1 MTDIT
6 ELVRRCQ
13 ARDRDAL
20 GILYQTYRQ
29 PMMNIIGR
37 YVSGR
42 DDVHDIL
49 HDGFVVIFGSLPS
62 LKDPEKLEQWMGR
75 IMRNLSLQYLKQMSH
90 HAHVELIQVQ
100 DADIAAPESP
110 QPDEELMM
118 EELEVLI
125 DRLPDGYRQVFRL
138 SMLEKLSHKEIG
150 LILGI
155 APHLSSSQLL
165 RAKVLLRK
173 YITEYRALSGAVSVL
188 IAVSL
193 IWSLWRSWGISRDAG
208 HSPGHSAFIADT
220 DGRAGTKDAD
230 MSDVSAERTEYAESS
245 VRASDVVDGQ
255 EAEGAAGES
264 ATVAEDRAVA
274 QEDSVVIP
282 SDSIPEQPV
291 WREVP
296 DNSYLYMA
304 EEEHRGREKS
314 DMSLIL
320 ACAGNVGDRDSR
332 DYVSRGPDTDSS
344 LADIHETT
352 KHYMPFSVGLSVNK
366 QLSGRWSVETGLRYT
381 LLRSE
386 VTTWEN
392 GLLRSHSFRR
402 MHYIGIPVKINC
414 WIVKFGGFSAYG
426 HLGVAADVPLKTG
439 PTKMEVQWSAGCGVG
454 VQYDLTHSVSLYA
467 EPSLQY
473 YFDTGSEVKTI
484 RQLRPVEF
492 SLPIGVRFSW

>member
-155 APHLSSSQLL
+155 APHSSSSQLL

-255 EAEGAAGES
+255 EAEGAAG
-264 ATVAEDRAVA
+264 
-274 QEDSVVIP
+274 
-282 SDSIPEQPV
+282 
-291 WREVP
+291 
-296 DNSYLYMA
+296 
-304 EEEHRGREKS
+304 
-314 DMSLIL
+314 
-320 ACAGNVGDRDSR
+320 
-332 DYVSRGPDTDSS
+332 
-344 LADIHETT
+344 
-352 KHYMPFSVGLSVNK
+352 
-366 QLSGRWSVETGLRYT
+366 
-381 LLRSE
+381 
-386 VTTWEN
+386 
-392 GLLRSHSFRR
+392 
-402 MHYIGIPVKINC
+402 
-414 WIVKFGGFSAYG
+414 
-426 HLGVAADVPLKTG
+426 
-439 PTKMEVQWSAGCGVG
+439 
-454 VQYDLTHSVSLYA
+454 
-467 EPSLQY
+467 
-473 YFDTGSEVKTI
+473 
-484 RQLRPVEF
+484 
-492 SLPIGVRFSW
+492 